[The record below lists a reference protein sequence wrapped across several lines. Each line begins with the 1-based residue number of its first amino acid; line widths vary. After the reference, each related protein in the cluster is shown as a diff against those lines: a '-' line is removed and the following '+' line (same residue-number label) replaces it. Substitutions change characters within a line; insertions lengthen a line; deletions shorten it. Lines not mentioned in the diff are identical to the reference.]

1 LRLDIA
7 HSVLYLPGI
16 DNAIS
21 EPSMPILLQPLPDT
35 RDTPAL
41 LDARAALLT
50 ARAAISNARSACH
63 SYEAHQRLGELI
75 ITLEAEIEGIHGIVE
90 AVFDDDDEREA
101 RAADAARGNFRYA
114 RA

>member
-1 LRLDIA
+1 
-7 HSVLYLPGI
+7 
-16 DNAIS
+16 
-21 EPSMPILLQPLPDT
+21 MPIIIAPLADT

-50 ARAAISNARSACH
+50 ARAAISAARSQCH
-63 SYEAHQRLGELI
+63 SYEAHQRLGDLISSLEL
-75 ITLEAEIEGIHGIVE
+75 EIEGVHGIAE

-101 RAADAARGNFRYA
+101 RAADWSRGVHRYA